1 MTRRRGLL
9 AGAAVLVALVVIL
22 VLSDPTEDRYNLP
35 PLDPRGTGPDGT
47 AALVELL
54 RAEGSTVRLGGL
66 ATGDDDVV
74 IALADRLGGEPA
86 ADLRA
91 WVRAGGTLV
100 VADPDAALAPTTVD
114 GFPVDV
120 DEPTDCELSAL
131 ADLDRLDPGLPAE
144 FATEPESSSCFIGPS
159 SDGRDAAAIDV
170 RTFGA
175 GLVVAVSSPL
185 PLTNEALDRGDNA
198 VLATALVAPGE
209 GRRVRVLDPNR
220 FVGDVDEVGDG
231 TVRGALPRR
240 GSEALSQ
247 LLVAFVAWALISGRR
262 LGQPVTEE
270 LPVPLPASDLVLASG
285 RLLDRNGDVSD
296 AAERLRRRAR
306 RDMGVSIGL
315 GPDPPPGELADALR
329 ARAGIDT
336 ELVHRA
342 LLAPVVD
349 EAALVATSARLDRLR
364 RDLYQ

>member
-22 VLSDPTEDRYNLP
+22 ALSDPTEDRYTRP

-54 RAEGSTVRLGGL
+54 QAEGSTVRLGGL
-66 ATGDDDVV
+66 VSDADDVV
-74 IALADRLGGEPA
+74 VQLADRLGGEPA

-100 VADPDAALAPTTVD
+100 VADPDGALAPPTVR
-114 GFPVDV
+114 GFSVDV
-120 DEPTDCELSAL
+120 DEPTDCELTAL
-131 ADLDRLDPGLPAE
+131 ADLDPLDPGLPAV
-144 FATEPESSSCFIGPS
+144 FATEPESSSCFVGSS

-170 RTFGA
+170 RTLGS

-185 PLTNEALDRGDNA
+185 PLTNEALDRSDNA

-209 GRRVRVLDPNR
+209 RRRVRVLDPNR
-220 FVGDVDEVGDG
+220 FIGDAGEVGDG

-315 GPDPPPGELADALR
+315 GPDPAPLELAGALR
-329 ARAGIDT
+329 GRAGIDAD
-336 ELVHRA
+336 LVHRA

-349 EAALVATSARLDRLR
+349 EAALVATSAHLDRLR